1 MSFLKNHD
9 IIIDVTAAITL
20 NWSILKTQFVAIV
33 NSQTEYW
40 SREFQAQVI
49 LKDNSFED
57 VVLSL
62 VSKGIVPV
70 VQLDN
75 DQSEFEFLKSLPTK
89 SIIGWCYSDESL
101 DTEFASRLSR
111 LESLV
116 VLLRPYHLNS
126 FKVRNLF
133 ISLQYVTN
141 NLVNT
146 KTLSNALKLILWYFR
161 GISMSYREQKIRKI
175 YKSVNLGY
183 VNFPLGYT
191 DVFCSSLL
199 TNSDIHVKSPSGSL
213 LELTFHD
220 RDEPKTH
227 LVFVGQIGQIVR
239 SVAIVAAQETSFAR
253 VITRSD
259 YGAGSLL
266 EKGVKEKGIEYLTTV
281 LNSKFV
287 LCPPGN
293 ISGNSFR
300 IHETVIL
307 GKIPIVLSHI
317 ASDPNFITPFD
328 LRAAQYSGQS
338 WKKRIQETRQI
349 SEDLYGMQAQENL
362 ITLRS
367 QIEESKEVIGEYL
380 KHS

>member
-1 MSFLKNHD
+1 MSFFKNHD
-9 IIIDVTAAITL
+9 IIIDGTATITL
-20 NWSILKTQFVAIV
+20 NWSILKTQFIAIV

-49 LKDNSFED
+49 LKDDSFKE

-62 VSKGIVPV
+62 VSKGTVPV
-70 VQLDN
+70 IQLEN
-75 DQSEFEFLKSLPTK
+75 DQNEFEFLKSLPAK
-89 SIIGWCYSDESL
+89 SVIGWCYSDESL
-101 DTEFASRLSR
+101 DTKFASRLSN

-116 VLLRPYHLNS
+116 LVLRPYHLNS

-133 ISLQYVTN
+133 VSLRYVTS

-146 KTLSNALKLILWYFR
+146 KTLRNALKLVLWYFR
-161 GISMSYREQKIRKI
+161 GISMSFRERKI
-175 YKSVNLGY
+175 HKIYSSANLEY

-220 RDEPKTH
+220 REEPKIH

-253 VITRSD
+253 VITRSE

-266 EKGVKEKGIEYLTTV
+266 EKGVKEKGAEYLTTV
-281 LNSKFV
+281 LNAKFV

-307 GKIPIVLSHI
+307 GRIPIVLSHV
-317 ASDPNFITPFD
+317 ASDPNFVTPFD
-328 LRAAQYSGQS
+328 LKTTRYKSQS
-338 WKKRIQETRQI
+338 WKKRIQETRKVTGT
-349 SEDLYGMQAQENL
+349 LYEMQAQENL
-362 ITLRS
+362 TTLHS
-367 QIEESKEVIGEYL
+367 QIEESKKVISEYL